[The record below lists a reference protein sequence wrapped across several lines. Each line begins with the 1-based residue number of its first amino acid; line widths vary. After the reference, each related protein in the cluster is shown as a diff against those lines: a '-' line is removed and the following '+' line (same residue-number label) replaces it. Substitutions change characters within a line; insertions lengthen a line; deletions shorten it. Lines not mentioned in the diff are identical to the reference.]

1 MAIERLAPS
10 ASATSIGKHRLRS
23 RRELAEVIEI
33 EKPLLLALGYLSRD
47 PEPPRPSPWNLR
59 AVKAAGRR
67 LRGLPGGMPGRR

>member
-33 EKPLLLALGYLSRD
+33 EKPLLLALGYLSLD

-67 LRGLPGGMPGRR
+67 RRGLPGGRP